1 MNAPHLNIVTCVTE
15 EAGVFLV
22 FFNVLII
29 CGNSGRKKEEEKKR
43 KRPGNNP
50 KAETKSVHLCVCWL
64 TSVHD
69 ETAGE
74 V

>member
-43 KRPGNNP
+43 KDL
-50 KAETKSVHLCVCWL
+50 ETTQKQKLNLSISVC
-64 TSVHD
+64 
-69 ETAGE
+69 AG
-74 V
+74 